1 MIHISPTFFLAGSN
15 GTGTFMDIS
24 GISIG
29 FEWDVNGFGWG
40 RLILLVLNVGNGWE
54 WDDYS

>member
-1 MIHISPTFFLAGSN
+1 
-15 GTGTFMDIS
+15 MDIS